1 MRRGVIDCEN
11 IHHSGGNE
19 AGDSLFS
26 LTFEKLFWRQ
36 NFGFVGGSYLSSYDF
51 GALGVVD
58 IYGKYISQNM
68 LYGGPVARAR
78 KMSRARHDR
87 TFVSK
92 KKLEGNFDGYPR

>member
-1 MRRGVIDCEN
+1 MRRRVIDCEN
-11 IHHSGGNE
+11 VHLFDFGGNE
-19 AGDSLFS
+19 AGDGFFS

-78 KMSRARHDR
+78 KMSRAHGQQ
-87 TFVSK
+87 K
-92 KKLEGNFDGYPR
+92 KT